1 MHHLVHQ
8 DLNYGN
14 IRGKFFPSPSIFSRN
29 YIYLMLFIN
38 QSIIEE
44 ESNNEKSIYHIRHF
58 INSRYICRCFYLQVV
73 RPGTAELPED
83 VVMET
88 AFGEEFTFAEMPKK
102 ARLIEFMYT
111 NCPDVCP

>member
-1 MHHLVHQ
+1 MKKV
-8 DLNYGN
+8 
-14 IRGKFFPSPSIFSRN
+14 
-29 YIYLMLFIN
+29 YITFGILLILGI
-38 QSIIEE
+38 SAGV
-44 ESNNEKSIYHIRHF
+44 
-58 INSRYICRCFYLQVV
+58 FYLQVV

-111 NCPDVCP
+111 NCSDVCPTTTIEMSKLRKQLEKEMVLEEEVEFNTITKNPRDDKQEILKDYPG